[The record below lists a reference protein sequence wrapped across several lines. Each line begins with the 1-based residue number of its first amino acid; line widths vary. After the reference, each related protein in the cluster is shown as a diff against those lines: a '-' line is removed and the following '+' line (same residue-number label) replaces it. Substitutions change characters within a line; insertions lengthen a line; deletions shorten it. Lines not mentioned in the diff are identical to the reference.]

1 MIGQTIS
8 HYKILEKLGEGGM
21 GVVYRGRDK
30 RLDRDVAVKFL
41 SDSLAPSPI
50 EQERFTQ
57 EARSASSLNHPA
69 ICTIHDIGQY
79 EEQLYF
85 VMEYVQGD
93 ALSER
98 AGKVSEQTALRLVD
112 QAAEGLAAAHAKQ
125 IVHRDIKSSNI
136 MVTDDGRIKIMDFG
150 LAKIS
155 GRSDL
160 TKAGSTVGTM
170 AYLPPEQARGEQVD
184 HRADIYALGVVFYE
198 LLTGARPFEA
208 PYEHALLYQ
217 ILHEEPPLP
226 SSKTA
231 GISSAV
237 DAIIQKCLKKN
248 PEHRYQ
254 SLDDLRADIGSV
266 LAGTST
272 TVLSKRQPG
281 LWRQRWM
288 IPLAL
293 FLLVIVVV
301 VAAGP
306 TLVWRNVENI
316 LGLSGVPDQKHL
328 AVLPF
333 LNIGNDPEKQALCDG
348 LTETMTS
355 KLAQL
360 EQLHGSLWVVP
371 ATEVRRGN
379 TSSAEEARKAF
390 GVNLV
395 LDGSLQAIGDVYR
408 LTLNLVDAGS
418 LRHINSATIDTRR
431 ESLTSLHNE
440 SVISVLEMLHMELHP
455 ETKDVLQSG
464 GTSVPAA
471 YEYYL
476 RGRGSLLRY
485 ETEENIDAAV
495 LAFRMAIRE
504 DSTYALA
511 HAALGE
517 ALWRKYEFGKD
528 VRWAQEAI
536 SECERA
542 ASLGG
547 DLAPVNVTLGIVY
560 AGTGKP
566 DAAIPLFEAA
576 LKKDPSS
583 AEAYRGLAKAYEALG
598 NLSTAEQTYRRAAD
612 LRPDYWGAHNDLGV
626 FYSRNNRYEDAVRS
640 FKKVTELTPDNY
652 RGFNNLGG
660 MYYYLERW
668 TDARSMFERSY
679 TIRPSYRT
687 ASNLGT
693 LNYIEGRYTDA
704 ARWYEKAIELNATD
718 HVVTGNLASAYYWTG
733 TEREKAL
740 EHFRRAVSLAQKQ
753 LEVNPGDA
761 EIHALLGGY
770 CAMVGDTAQ
779 ARLHASRSLKL
790 SPKDASIMFRAGTT
804 YEQIGER
811 GRALERIQK
820 ALEAGYSISEISNQ
834 PELKNLY
841 ADPRFETMLAK
852 QKKKDGNSVH

>member
-1 MIGQTIS
+1 MVGQTIS
-8 HYKILEKLGEGGM
+8 HYEILEKIGEGGM
-21 GVVYRGRDK
+21 GIVYRGRDT

-41 SDSLAPSPI
+41 SDSLASSPN
-50 EQERFTQ
+50 EQERFIQ

-69 ICTIHDIGQY
+69 ICTIHDVGKHDD
-79 EEQLYF
+79 QLYF
-85 VMEYVQGD
+85 VMEYVEGVP
-93 ALSER
+93 LSKK
-98 AGKVSEQTALRLVD
+98 AGQVDETTALRLID
-112 QAAEGLAAAHAKQ
+112 QTAEGLAAAHAKQ

-136 MVTDDGRIKIMDFG
+136 MVTNDGRIKIMDFG

-160 TKAGSTVGTM
+160 TKSGSTVGTM
-170 AYLPPEQARGEQVD
+170 AYLPPEQARGEPVD

-198 LLTGARPFEA
+198 LLTGMRPFEA

-217 ILHEEPPLP
+217 ILNEQAPRP
-226 SSKTA
+226 SARSA
-231 GISSAV
+231 GVSASA
-237 DAIIQKCLKKN
+237 DAIILKCLEKN
-248 PEHRYQ
+248 ADQRYQ
-254 SLDDLRADIGSV
+254 SLNELRSDIAAL
-266 LAGTST
+266 LAGDPINTIT
-272 TVLSKRQPG
+272 KARIG
-281 LWRQRWM
+281 L
-288 IPLAL
+288 IPQKWVIVAASL
-293 FLLVIVVV
+293 LLVAVVV
-301 VAAGP
+301 TIAGP
-306 TLVWRNVENI
+306 ASVWNNIESI

-333 LNIGNDPEKQALCDG
+333 LNIGSDPQQQALCDG

-355 KLAQL
+355 KLTQL
-360 EQLHGSLWVVP
+360 EQFHGSLWVVP
-371 ATEVRRGN
+371 ATEVRRGS

-395 LDGSLQAIGDVYR
+395 LDGSLQAIGDVFR
-408 LTLNLVDAGS
+408 LTLNLVDANS
-418 LRHINSATIDTRR
+418 LRQLNSATIDTRR
-431 ESLTSLHNE
+431 ESLTSLHDG

-455 ETKDVLQSG
+455 GTKDVLQSG

-542 ASLGG
+542 AALDGE
-547 DLAPVNVTLGIVY
+547 LAPVNVTLGIVY

-566 DAAIPLFEAA
+566 EAAIPLFERA

-583 AEAYRGLAKAYEALG
+583 AEAYRGLAKSYEALG
-598 NLSTAEQTYRRAAD
+598 DLSAAEQTYRRAAE
-612 LRPDYWGAHNDLGV
+612 LRPDYWGSHNDLGV
-626 FYSRNNRYEDAVRS
+626 FYSRNNRYNDAITS
-640 FKKVTELTPDNY
+640 FTRVKELTPDNY

-660 MYYYLERW
+660 MYYFLAQW
-668 TDARSMFERSY
+668 ADARSMFERSY
-679 TIRPSYRT
+679 AIRPSYRT

-693 LNYIEGRYTDA
+693 LNYIEGRYNDA
-704 ARWYEKAIELNATD
+704 AQWYEKAVELNAND
-718 HVVTGNLASAYYWTG
+718 HVVTGNLASAYFWTG
-733 TEREKAL
+733 TQRDKAVAS
-740 EHFRRAVSLAQKQ
+740 FQKAITLAQKQ

-761 EIHALLGGY
+761 EIHGLLGGY
-770 CAMVGDTAQ
+770 YAMIGDSAK
-779 ARLHASRSLKL
+779 ARRHAGRSLQL
-790 SPKDASIMFRAGTT
+790 NSNDASIMFRAGTT

-811 GRALERIQK
+811 DRALGWIQK
-820 ALEAGYSISEISNQ
+820 ALEAGYSAGEISNQ
-834 PELKNLY
+834 PELKSLY
-841 ADPRFETMLAK
+841 TDPRFESMLAM
-852 QKKKDGNSVH
+852 QKKN